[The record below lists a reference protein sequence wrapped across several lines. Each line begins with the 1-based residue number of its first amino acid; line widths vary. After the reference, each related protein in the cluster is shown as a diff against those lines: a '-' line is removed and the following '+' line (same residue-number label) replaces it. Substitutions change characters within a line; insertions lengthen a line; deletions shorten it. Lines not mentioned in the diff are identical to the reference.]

1 MRRFYKKPLY
11 RLEHSF
17 INSIV
22 KEGIV
27 LKHGEEGKEFDM
39 LFPLAFKRR
48 KVSPPARMLE
58 LTHGNITVNM
68 LIDTT
73 AKPAASEADE
83 QP

>member
-48 KVSPPARMLE
+48 
-58 LTHGNITVNM
+58 
-68 LIDTT
+68 IDTT